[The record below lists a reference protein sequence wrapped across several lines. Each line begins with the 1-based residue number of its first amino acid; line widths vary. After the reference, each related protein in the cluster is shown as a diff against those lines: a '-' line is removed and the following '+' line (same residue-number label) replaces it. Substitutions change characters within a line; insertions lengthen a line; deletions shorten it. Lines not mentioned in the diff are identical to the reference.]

1 MTAKALFKATTNG
14 RFAALQQARMNDAGA
29 QTVFQ
34 LSAGLKN
41 TIGNARRNF

>member
-1 MTAKALFKATTNG
+1 MTAKALFKAAATALV
-14 RFAALQQARMNDAGA
+14 AALQHTRLSDVSVQM
-29 QTVFQ
+29 VFQ